1 MTLALIL
8 LNLITFLLYGIDK
21 FKSKFNF
28 WRISEKTLLLFS
40 ILGGGMGG
48 FLAMTLLRHK
58 TLKNKFYI
66 ANFIGIFVF
75 IFIVYKRR

>member
-1 MTLALIL
+1 
-8 LNLITFLLYGIDK
+8 
-21 FKSKFNF
+21 
-28 WRISEKTLLLFS
+28 
-40 ILGGGMGG
+40 MGG

-75 IFIVYKRR
+75 IFIVYKSR